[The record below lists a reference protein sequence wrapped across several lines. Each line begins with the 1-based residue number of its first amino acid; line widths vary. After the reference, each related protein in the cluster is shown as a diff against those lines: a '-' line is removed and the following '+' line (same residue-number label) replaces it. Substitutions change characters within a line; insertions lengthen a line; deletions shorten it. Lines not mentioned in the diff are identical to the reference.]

1 MNKILLLLRLIIF
14 SCTNKKYKC
23 DCYDWNEET
32 KQTIITYEEGK
43 ILNNNVEPQVYCD
56 AISTETKWCF
66 VNDN

>member
-1 MNKILLLLRLIIF
+1 MKYKIYMKILIVLVLLLFF
-14 SCTNKKYKC
+14 SSCV
-23 DCYDWNEET
+23 DENET
-32 KQTIITYEEGK
+32 FISHEEGK